1 VTLSFEETEEELKVT
16 KDHGL
21 LVWRGNDGGPRLY
34 QAKSVEVGEK
44 LLGVN
49 GERTVK
55 KVELSQGSRRAV
67 LKTRA
72 GTVIAS
78 GTVATTICGEY
89 YEEGSDFE
97 ETRARWMLEH
107 ASG

>member
-1 VTLSFEETEEELKVT
+1 LSFEETEEELKVT

-34 QAKSVEVGEK
+34 QAKSVEVGDK

-49 GERTVK
+49 GERTVRK
-55 KVELSQGSRRAV
+55 MELSQGSRRAV
-67 LKTRA
+67 LKTKA

-97 ETRARWMLEH
+97 ETRARWKSEH